1 MFQRRTKA
9 IDCDQ
14 CKAYECFQ
22 DQADEG
28 EDQANE
34 ENMDEQ
40 VSEWIKKMSECEAS
54 GSQWNGID
62 LYYGAICSPYGD
74 GVELAIFLDED
85 CSIYSSESSFSKVYN
100 PYYNGEEINYL
111 TYAENFIK
119 SAFSDTMSCLEPEYE
134 EPLQNGAVE
143 EEEDLEGSAVNE
155 YCQQIIGDNAMN
167 FNECDAAEAEEAEE
181 EAAQDEEFAWYEYD
195 LTADDAENLEQV
207 CSKIKEKDGEY
218 FYAYDHQKSGTWY
231 KRNKNGEIVNEAETQ
246 PWNTINEMTGLSAAA
261 IGGIVAGVVVALMA
275 CICLCRRRKSSDTK
289 AVYQGGSML

>member
-1 MFQRRTKA
+1 
-9 IDCDQ
+9 
-14 CKAYECFQ
+14 
-22 DQADEG
+22 
-28 EDQANE
+28 
-34 ENMDEQ
+34 
-40 VSEWIKKMSECEAS
+40 
-54 GSQWNGID
+54 
-62 LYYGAICSPYGD
+62 
-74 GVELAIFLDED
+74 
-85 CSIYSSESSFSKVYN
+85 
-100 PYYNGEEINYL
+100 
-111 TYAENFIK
+111 
-119 SAFSDTMSCLEPEYE
+119 
-134 EPLQNGAVE
+134 
-143 EEEDLEGSAVNE
+143 LEGSAVNE

-275 CICLCRRRKSSDTK
+275 CICLCRRRKSSNTK